1 MRQSTFFKALFLL
14 VSVLFLTRCEVLRD
28 LTTERPRGVD
38 SKEAALRRDIVD
50 FAQRY
55 EGKKYLYAGKNPSS
69 GFDCSGF
76 TYFVMKEYGIMLSSS
91 SKDQATQGRSIPVDK
106 AMPGDLVFF
115 RRSPSEPVFHV
126 SLVVENDGKSL
137 WVVHST
143 TSRGV
148 IQEDLLASSYWKPKI
163 YSARDVISGR

>member
-1 MRQSTFFKALFLL
+1 MRQRTFFRALFLL
-14 VSVLFLTRCEVLRD
+14 VGVVGLTRCEVLRD

-50 FAQRY
+50 YAQRF
-55 EGKKYLYAGKNPSS
+55 EGRNYLYAGKNPS

-76 TYFVMKEYGIMLSSS
+76 TYFVMKEYGVSLSPSA
-91 SKDQATQGRSIPVDK
+91 KDQATQGRSIPVSK

-115 RRSPSEPVFHV
+115 RRSASEPVFHV

-137 WVVHST
+137 RVIHST

-163 YSARDVISGR
+163 YAARDVISAR